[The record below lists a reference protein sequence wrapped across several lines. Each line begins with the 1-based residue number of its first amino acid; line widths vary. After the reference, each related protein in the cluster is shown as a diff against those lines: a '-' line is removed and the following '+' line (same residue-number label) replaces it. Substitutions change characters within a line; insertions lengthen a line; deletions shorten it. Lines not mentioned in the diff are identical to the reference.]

1 MRQSDERVNSFQHK
15 IPVNDNSALFSRISY
30 RLCQDVRLVLVRLSG
45 PATLLHLDHL
55 LVLVNQVFQAV
66 LDRLWHPFVQVFQE
80 FQVVLSTTT
89 TTEPVLFTVVHVT
102 FTASFDHD
110 QCLINR
116 PSFSCI
122 KKLRKLCL
130 FRRKV
135 DSRKAKRVTNL
146 QFRPTCLQCLSL
158 QLVRN
163 THENT
168 QTSTLNFENFRG
180 AMPQTTFWLRAT
192 TPLTRPDPQALQS
205 ETIVLATP
213 LV

>member
-89 TTEPVLFTVVHVT
+89 TIEPVLFPVVHVT
-102 FTASFDHD
+102 FTTSFDYD
-110 QCLINR
+110 RCLINR

-122 KKLRKLCL
+122 KNRENCVYFAEKWIVEKQ
-130 FRRKV
+130 
-135 DSRKAKRVTNL
+135 NGL
-146 QFRPTCLQCLSL
+146 QICS
-158 QLVRN
+158 
-163 THENT
+163 
-168 QTSTLNFENFRG
+168 S
-180 AMPQTTFWLRAT
+180 
-192 TPLTRPDPQALQS
+192 DPHVCNVFLYSWS
-205 ETIVLATP
+205 ETRTKIRRLQH
-213 LV
+213 